1 MRSCRSF
8 ALLASAVTSL
18 VIIAPSLA
26 HAQKEASVSEDSDKP
41 YIVSVKASSSQKGNP
56 PEHAFD
62 ADPSTKWATNGSR
75 EWIQFELSRP
85 IDLSEVRIGFQQGTR
100 EYRIVI
106 HTLLDGDDWNL
117 NRSFRSNGEGD
128 LIETFRFKTIKSRA
142 IRIVCNGS
150 SANKWAN
157 IHTLAL
163 PGIYV
168 RLPGLKR
175 SAAAVASIDTK
186 IKQKSNTSIETSGPA
201 PLEFSRWSGDVN
213 VPDPVAISFD
223 NRGRAFVTQT
233 QRRKSQDLD
242 IRAHRDWIPDDVGF
256 QSVGEKRAFYHRML
270 APAVDGKSKG
280 NTKIQ
285 DRNGDGSHDYK
296 DLMILSEKIHIIE
309 DTNGNGTADRSSVF
323 AEDFKTE
330 VTGIA
335 AGVLWHDGEVYST
348 IAPDVWK
355 LRDTDEDGKV
365 DQREVVATGFGLHI
379 AYGGHDMH
387 GLTVGPDG
395 KIYWTVG
402 DKGISVTSK
411 EGRSFHYPNQGGVMR
426 CNPDGSDFEVF
437 AHGLRNVQELA
448 FDQYGNLFGVDNDAD
463 QPGERERFVYIVE
476 GMDAGWRCNYQY
488 RGSGYNPWTAEKL
501 WVPWHDGQPAY
512 ITPPISH
519 SLNGPAGFTFNPGT
533 ALRPEY
539 KDYFFLTGAPGGEQR
554 AFQVKPNGASFEM
567 INEHEIGRGVPLVG
581 INFAPDGALY
591 GVDWGGGYPLNQKGA
606 VWKIDVPGAANSE
619 RRSDTKKLLKT
630 GFEKRT
636 TLELVDLLAHMDQRV
651 RFGAQFELVR
661 KRAIDD
667 LQNVA
672 RHPVN
677 GLSSY
682 HAVWALGQ
690 LARSGDSRIDV
701 DTIHT
706 TFVNLLSSKDSELQ
720 AQVARTIS
728 DLDQF
733 DGARLVALLDAPEPR
748 VQFHAAIA
756 LRNHPHSTAMPALV
770 RLAETLK
777 PDDTYL
783 RHAVSLGMSGDPSS
797 NTLKALAIHASPSV
811 RLAAVIALRHQTD
824 VSFTA
829 DRKPSAGLLAFLDD
843 ADSTVATEAAL
854 AVYER
859 LARHRNPFL
868 EIPQD
873 AKRLSQSLPDI
884 RHLNESFVRRAVGC
898 AFLIGDT
905 DSAERVAQYAARI
918 DVPSNLRLDSLEAL
932 SEWRSP
938 PRLDRVDGRAR
949 AYYRDHRNVE
959 SDKLATTLSRLF
971 GDSDPTIR
979 AAALK
984 ASRHLENHL
993 TDKALSELAKVVLD
1007 NESDGR
1013 LRIEAL
1019 NVLVAQSYSN
1029 LQNVVDKAFRS
1040 DNESLRIASLEII
1053 CDDPVEGLAAVQNV
1067 LANSQSLRERQLAIQ
1082 LLGKIGT
1089 PEADD
1094 VLEEEFSKLV
1104 AGNASPGTELEIL
1117 ETAAAST
1124 SKILQNAMLGRLV
1137 EAARSKNDDRDP
1149 VVGFSECLTGG
1160 DANAGKE
1167 IFMTHITVQ
1176 CIRCHKVGKTGS
1188 TVGPNLESIA
1198 LKRDAKYLLRS
1209 IIAPSADIEPKFRSQ
1224 TLILDSGKVIVG
1236 LPLRKDDNVTVLVNA
1251 QGKEVVV
1258 KNDEIDEAIEQK
1270 KSIMPEMTKALSRR
1284 DIRNLVAY
1292 LLTLR
1297 KPVIGSP
1304 NRSTK

>member
-1 MRSCRSF
+1 MF
-8 ALLASAVTSL
+8 
-18 VIIAPSLA
+18 
-26 HAQKEASVSEDSDKP
+26 
-41 YIVSVKASSSQKGNP
+41 
-56 PEHAFD
+56 
-62 ADPSTKWATNGSR
+62 
-75 EWIQFELSRP
+75 
-85 IDLSEVRIGFQQGTR
+85 
-100 EYRIVI
+100 
-106 HTLLDGDDWNL
+106 
-117 NRSFRSNGEGD
+117 SFRSLVLLFLLLSN
-128 LIETFRFKTIKSRA
+128 IAPTFSNAQDKDS
-142 IRIVCNGS
+142 N
-150 SANKWAN
+150 
-157 IHTLAL
+157 
-163 PGIYV
+163 
-168 RLPGLKR
+168 R
-175 SAAAVASIDTK
+175 SAPAV
-186 IKQKSNTSIETSGPA
+186 
-201 PLEFSRWSGDVN
+201 LEFSKWSGDVN

-233 QRRKSQDLD
+233 QRRKIQDLD
-242 IRAHRDWIPDDVGF
+242 IRAHREWIPDDVGF
-256 QSVGEKRAFYHRML
+256 QSVADKRAFYHRML
-270 APAVDGKSKG
+270 APAVDEKSKG

-296 DLMILSEKIHIIE
+296 DLMILSEKVHLIE
-309 DTNGNGTADRSSVF
+309 DTNGDGTADRTSVF

-355 LRDTDEDGKV
+355 LRDTDDDGKS
-365 DQREVVATGFGLHI
+365 DQREIVATGFGLHI

-411 EGRSFHYPNQGGVMR
+411 EGRRFHYPNQGGVMR

-488 RGSGYNPWTAEKL
+488 RGSSYNPWTAEKL
-501 WVPWHDGQPAY
+501 WVPWHEGQPAY
-512 ITPPISH
+512 FTPPISH
-519 SLNGPAGFTFNPGT
+519 SLNGPAGFAFNPGT
-533 ALRPEY
+533 ALSPEY

-619 RRSDTKKLLKT
+619 RRSDTKKLLRT
-630 GFEKRT
+630 GFEKRSP
-636 TLELVDLLAHMDQRV
+636 LELVDLLAHTDQRV

-672 RHPVN
+672 QHPVN

-690 LARSGDSRIDV
+690 LARSGDSQIDI
-701 DTIHT
+701 DAIHT
-706 TFVNLLSSKDSELQ
+706 TFLNLLSSKNSEVRV
-720 AQVARTIS
+720 QVARTIS

-733 DGARLVALLDAPEPR
+733 DGTRLVALLNAPEPR
-748 VQFHAAIA
+748 VKFHAAIA
-756 LRNHPHSTAMPALV
+756 LRNHPHSTALPALV
-770 RLAETLK
+770 RLAATLK

-783 RHAVSLGMSGDPSS
+783 RHAVSLGMSGEPSS
-797 NTLKALAIHASPSV
+797 KTLKALATHASPSV

-829 DRKPSAGLLAFLDD
+829 DREPSAGLIAFLDD
-843 ADSTVATEAAL
+843 ADSSVATEAAL

-868 EIPQD
+868 EIPDD
-873 AKRLSQSLPDI
+873 AKQLAQSLPDI
-884 RHLNESFVRRAVGC
+884 RHSNELFVRRAVGC

-905 DSAERVAQYAARI
+905 DSAERVAQYAART
-918 DVPSNLRLDSLEAL
+918 DVPSNLRLDALEAL

-959 SDKLATTLSRLF
+959 SDKLATTLSQLF

-984 ASRHLENHL
+984 ASRHLENRL

-1007 NESDGR
+1007 NGSDSM

-1019 NVLVAQSYSN
+1019 NVLVAQSYSD

-1053 CDDPVEGLAAVQNV
+1053 CDDPVKGLAAVQNV

-1089 PEADD
+1089 PEADK

-1104 AGNASPGTELEIL
+1104 AGNASPGTELELL
-1117 ETAAAST
+1117 ETAKVRST
-1124 SKILQNAMLGRLV
+1124 RSDDLAKLV
-1137 EAARSKNDDRDP
+1137 AEFEQFRSIVADQDA
-1149 VVGFSECLTGG
+1149 VAGFSECLTGG
-1160 DANAGKE
+1160 DAAVGKE

-1198 LKRDAKYLLRS
+1198 VKRDANYLLKS

-1236 LPLRKDDNVTVLVNA
+1236 LPLRKDDDVTVLVNA

-1297 KPVIGSP
+1297 KPVTGSP

>member
-1 MRSCRSF
+1 MISPRPFTLIASIVTF
-8 ALLASAVTSL
+8 LAILIPAAL
-18 VIIAPSLA
+18 
-26 HAQKEASVSEDSDKP
+26 HAQTEDSAPDDLDKP
-41 YIVSVKASSSQKGNP
+41 HIVSVKASSSQNGNP

-62 ADPSTKWATNGSR
+62 ADPSTKWATNGNR

-85 IDLSEVRIGFQQGTR
+85 IELSEVRIGFQQGTR

-128 LIETFRFKTIKSRA
+128 LIETFRFKPIKSRA

-157 IHTLAL
+157 IHTLDL
-163 PGIYV
+163 PGIDV
-168 RLPGLKR
+168 RLPRLKR
-175 SAAAVASIDTK
+175 SAADVASIDTK
-186 IKQKSNTSIETSGPA
+186 IKQKSNTSVETSGPA

-242 IRAHRDWIPDDVGF
+242 IRAHREWIPDDVGF

-270 APAVDGKSKG
+270 TPAVAGKSKG

-309 DTNGNGTADRSSVF
+309 DTNGDGTADRSSVF
-323 AEDFKTE
+323 AEDFRTE

-335 AGVLWHDGEVYST
+335 AGVLWHDGDVYST

-355 LRDTDEDGKV
+355 LRDTDDDGKA

-411 EGRSFHYPNQGGVMR
+411 EGRRFHYPNQGGVMR

-488 RGSGYNPWTAEKL
+488 RGSGYNPWTVEKL
-501 WVPWHDGQPAY
+501 WQPWHEGQPAY
-512 ITPPISH
+512 IVPPINH
-519 SLNGPAGFTFNPGT
+519 SLNGPAGFAFNPGT
-533 ALRPEY
+533 ALSPEY

-606 VWKIDVPGAANSE
+606 VWKIDVPGAASS
-619 RRSDTKKLLKT
+619 RARADTQQLLKE
-630 GFEKRT
+630 GFSNWETAK
-636 TLELVDLLAHMDQRV
+636 LMDYLAHPDQRV
-651 RFGAQFELVR
+651 RFGCQFALVQRRASDEL
-661 KRAIDD
+661 
-667 LQNVA
+667 Q
-672 RHPVN
+672 
-677 GLSSY
+677 SSAKNSVTQISRI
-682 HAVWALGQ
+682 HDIWGLGQ

-701 DTIHT
+701 DAIHE
-706 TFVNLLSSKDSELQ
+706 TFIDLLRNKDSEIRTQ
-720 AQVARTIS
+720 IVRTIS

-733 DGARLVALLDAPEPR
+733 DGAHLVPLLDDSEPR

-756 LRNHPHSTAMPALV
+756 LRNHPHSTALPALV

-777 PDDTYL
+777 PADTYM
-783 RHAVSLGMSGDPSS
+783 RHAVSLGMSGEPSS
-797 NTLKALAIHASPSV
+797 NTLKALATHTSPSV

-829 DRKPSAGLLAFLDD
+829 DREPSAGLIAFLDD
-843 ADSTVATEAAL
+843 ADSAVATEAAL

-868 EIPQD
+868 ETPDD
-873 AKRLSQSLPDI
+873 AKRLAQSLPDI
-884 RHLNESFVRRAVGC
+884 RHSNESLVRRAVGS

-905 DSAERVAQYAARI
+905 DSAERVAQYAARA
-918 DVPSNLRLDSLEAL
+918 DVPSNLRLDALEAL

-949 AYYRDHRNVE
+949 SYYREHRNVKSE
-959 SDKLATTLSRLF
+959 KLATTLATLF
-971 GDSDPTIR
+971 GDSNSTIQ
-979 AAALK
+979 AASLK
-984 ASRHLENHL
+984 ASTSLGIRFSNE
-993 TDKALSELAKVVLD
+993 ALSNLAKVVLNAD
-1007 NESDGR
+1007 LAAE

-1019 NVLVAQSYSN
+1019 NTVVSQDYTNAKLVILDGLVST
-1029 LQNVVDKAFRS
+1029 
-1040 DNESLRIASLEII
+1040 NESLRIRSLELISE
-1053 CDDPVEGLAAVQNV
+1053 DTAEGLTAVQNV
-1067 LANSQSLRERQLAIQ
+1067 LAISESFRERQFAIK
-1082 LLGKIGT
+1082 LLGKLGT
-1089 PEADD
+1089 PESDNA
-1094 VLEEEFSKLV
+1094 LAGELSKLES
-1104 AGNASPGTELEIL
+1104 GNASRGTELEL
-1117 ETAAAST
+1117 
-1124 SKILQNAMLGRLV
+1124 L
-1137 EAARSKNDDRDP
+1137 EAAGSRGSKNLTIAAFIEQFESSRSENSERDP
-1149 VVGFSECLTGG
+1149 ISGFSECLTGG
-1160 DANAGKE
+1160 DATVGKE

-1198 LKRDAKYLLRS
+1198 LKRDVKYLLRS

-1236 LPLRKDDNVTVLVNA
+1236 LPLRKNDKVTVLANA
-1251 QGKEVVV
+1251 QGKEVVI
-1258 KNDEIDEAIEQK
+1258 KNDEIEEAIEQK

-1297 KPVIGSP
+1297 KPVTGSP